1 MTSRTREIGVRVA
14 LGAQPGDVVRM
25 VLRQGLRLAF
35 MGVAIGLRWLRSR
48 RRLLESLLFGV
59 GAMDPLTFIGST
71 LLFFVVGA
79 AACYVPARRAT
90 AIGAMDALRYD

>member
-1 MTSRTREIGVRVA
+1 MVERGAHSRNAYDGPSPRG
-14 LGAQPGDVVRM
+14 
-25 VLRQGLRLAF
+25 
-35 MGVAIGLRWLRSR
+35 R
-48 RRLLESLLFGV
+48 RHDDGV
-59 GAMDPLTFIGST
+59 GATDPLTFIGST